1 MRKTYIIPQI
11 NTTVA
16 QCEMDLAVQNVSGGD
31 SGIGGGTGGGDP
43 SGGRGK
49 ERYDDYDEEEDFLQK
64 MVADDGKWNALW

>member
-1 MRKTYIIPQI
+1 MKKQYIHPQI
-11 NTTVA
+11 KTTA
-16 QCEMDLAVQNVSGGD
+16 PQCKMDLAVQKVSSN

-49 ERYDDYDEEEDFLQK
+49 ERYDDYDEEEDFLQN